1 MFSVLTKEYTADGS
15 DLGAAVQSH
24 FSAMSR
30 MCEGKE
36 VKALRSDQR
45 PSGGVVLSAH
55 RWSECFYYAKLHMF
69 LYADFN
75 LS

>member
-1 MFSVLTKEYTADGS
+1 MFSVLTKGYTADGS

-30 MCEGKE
+30 MYEGKE

-55 RWSECFYYAKLHMF
+55 QMV
-69 LYADFN
+69 
-75 LS
+75 